1 MTRLGRDR
9 SFLER
14 HWPWLLLALA
24 VGGAISVLAA
34 AVDLGLLASSATFG
48 SILRG
53 YTTSG
58 VLLGTLSIAL
68 ALMSFAYAFR
78 KRGFQEHWPLG
89 KSTLAAWLWGHVYLG
104 LLAVVAAVAH
114 AGYGALSFQAST
126 GKLLFVVFLGLIGSG
141 LLWRMLYVTVP
152 PGAARELGNYSE
164 VASRARAEACL
175 VEIEKIAAGS
185 SPRFRELTS
194 WVLARTPH
202 PAELAQAIQ
211 TLAPTE
217 QAGFSELAGLAST
230 RLEALARERKQ
241 ARALRLLQGLRII
254 HVPLSLVF
262 LLLVPL
268 HVVFALDMPAK
279 AIEPGALGGSALGG
293 FEPST
298 TCSGCHAGIYAE
310 WKNSMHAHAMT
321 SPIMIAQT
329 NQVAKQVLAAAAA
342 PDPKRVCTTC
352 HGPVG
357 VLLAGGN
364 TLPLPEDSGTDR
376 ALLDDGIS
384 CAVCHQWQGESKTG
398 GAGLSRFLDGL
409 EPGRTYFGP
418 ISDPVGNAFHQSQK
432 GAVFRR
438 PDSLCQNCHSVQYDK
453 NGDGR
458 FDRGVD
464 LVLQTLFDEW
474 ELYAQSGGSGTCLD
488 CHMPVKGKG
497 RAADGADIPF
507 EQDQDAPVRTLH
519 DHSFVA
525 VDYPLDVPAAREAT
539 RGRREALLRRA
550 ATVTVPKD
558 KIAQKPGN
566 LAFSIDIANSGT
578 GHNLPG
584 GFAFVRQM
592 WFEVVVT
599 GATGR
604 TLFQSGV
611 LKNVSD
617 DLCDASVVDDREN
630 PMRAFLAG
638 CRRGDPSLVN
648 FQQQLVSPIQIARDD
663 AGNPKLGVR
672 GENLLEAAKGAKEIV
687 LQFLDSGPV
696 PRIRPSTKKPT
707 VPLVPGESASF
718 PYAFDFSTEE
728 TPSRLTVRLL
738 MRVAPPYFLRALA
751 SGQPPNEKPRVDQF
765 VVALEAMEMAKVVVD
780 IDQVPAKP

>member
-1 MTRLGRDR
+1 
-9 SFLER
+9 
-14 HWPWLLLALA
+14 LLALA

-34 AVDLGLLASSATFG
+34 AVDLGLLASVEAFG
-48 SILRG
+48 TILRG
-53 YTTSG
+53 YTTGG
-58 VLLGTLSIAL
+58 VLLGVLSIVL

-89 KSTLAAWLWGHVYLG
+89 RSTLAAWLWGHVYFG
-104 LLAVVAAVAH
+104 LLAVVAAFAH

-126 GKLLFVVFLGLIGSG
+126 GKLLFFVFLALIGSG
-141 LLWRMLYVTVP
+141 LLWRFLYKTVP
-152 PGAARELGNYSE
+152 PGAARDLGNYSE

-185 SPRFRELTS
+185 SPRFRELTT
-194 WVLARTPH
+194 WVVAKTPH
-202 PAELAQAIQ
+202 PSELAQALHS
-211 TLAPTE
+211 LAPPE
-217 QAGFSELAGLAST
+217 QAAFSELASLAAT
-230 RLEALARERKQ
+230 RHEALARERKQ
-241 ARALRLLQGLRII
+241 ARTLRLLQGLRIV

-262 LLLVPL
+262 LVLIPL

-279 AIEPGALGGSALGG
+279 AIEPAALGGSAFGG

-298 TCSGCHAGIYAE
+298 TCSGCHASIYSE

-329 NQVAKQVLAAAAA
+329 NQVAKQILAKATA
-342 PDPKRVCTTC
+342 PDPKNVCTTC

-357 VLLAGGN
+357 VLLAGAN
-364 TLPLPEDSGTDR
+364 TLPLPDDSGADR

-384 CAVCHQWQGESKTG
+384 CAVCHQWQGQSRTG
-398 GAGLSRFLDGL
+398 GAGLARFLDGL

-418 ISDPVGNAFHQSQK
+418 IADPVGNAFHKSEK
-432 GAVFRR
+432 GAVFKR
-438 PDSLCQNCHSVQYDK
+438 PDTLCQNCHSVQYDK

-458 FDRGVD
+458 FDRGID

-474 ELYAQSGGSGTCLD
+474 ELYAQSGGGATCLD
-488 CHMPVKGKG
+488 CHMPLKAKG
-497 RAADGADIPF
+497 RAADGADVPF
-507 EQDQDAPVRTLH
+507 EQDQDAPKRTLR

-525 VDYPLDVPAAREAT
+525 VDYPLDVPKAREAT
-539 RGRREALLRRA
+539 RARRESLLRRA
-550 ATVTVPKD
+550 STVVVPRD
-558 KIAQKPGN
+558 KISQKPGN
-566 LAFSIDIANSGT
+566 LGFSIEITNSGT

-599 GATGR
+599 GASGR
-604 TLFQSGV
+604 TLAQSGV

-617 DLCDASVVDDREN
+617 DLCDASVVDDRQN
-630 PMRAFLAG
+630 PMQPFVVG
-638 CRRGDPSLVN
+638 CRRSDPSLVN
-648 FQQQLVSPIQIARDD
+648 FQQQLVDRIQIARDE

-672 GENLLEAAKGAKEIV
+672 GENLLEPAQGAKEVV
-687 LQFLDSGPV
+687 LQFLEAGPV

-707 VPLVPGESASF
+707 VPLVPGESATF
-718 PYAFDFSTEE
+718 PYSFDFSSDE
-728 TPSRLTVRLL
+728 TPARLSVRLL

-751 SGQPPNEKPRVDQF
+751 SGQPPNEKPRVDAF
-765 VVALEAMEMAKVVVD
+765 VGELEAMEMAKVVVD
-780 IDQVPAKP
+780 LR